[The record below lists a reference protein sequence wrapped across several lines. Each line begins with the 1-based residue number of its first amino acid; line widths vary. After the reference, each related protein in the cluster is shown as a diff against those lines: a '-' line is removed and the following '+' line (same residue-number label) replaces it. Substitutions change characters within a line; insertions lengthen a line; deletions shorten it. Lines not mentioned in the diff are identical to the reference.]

1 MQQMNQLV
9 TSLSAT
15 LDEMEWDRRKCRSSL
30 GDCIHQFEQ
39 LKSGSSLWMCRLDL
53 LQQAIS
59 YDPDMVIALAFY
71 SNISK
76 LAHTNTHRHRERERE
91 RERAMNICIY
101 QQDFTSTIIN
111 SAMCPCLFFSNRF
124 FFVIHLCVCLQ
135 LCSLQIT
142 LFFFCSSLA

>member
-9 TSLSAT
+9 TSMSAI
-15 LDEMEWDRRKCRSSL
+15 LDEMEWDRRKCKSSL
-30 GDCIHQFEQ
+30 GDCIYQFER

-76 LAHTNTHRHRERERE
+76 LAHKQHTHTDR
-91 RERAMNICIY
+91 
-101 QQDFTSTIIN
+101 Q
-111 SAMCPCLFFSNRF
+111 
-124 FFVIHLCVCLQ
+124 
-135 LCSLQIT
+135 
-142 LFFFCSSLA
+142 

>member
-1 MQQMNQLV
+1 MQQMNQLL

-76 LAHTNTHRHRERERE
+76 LAHTNTHTQTQREIVRESNE
-91 RERAMNICIY
+91 HLHIPAGFHINHHQFIY
-101 QQDFTSTIIN
+101 VSLSFLFK
-111 SAMCPCLFFSNRF
+111 LFF
-124 FFVIHLCVCLQ
+124 VLLYICVCVFS
-135 LCSLQIT
+135 SLQIT